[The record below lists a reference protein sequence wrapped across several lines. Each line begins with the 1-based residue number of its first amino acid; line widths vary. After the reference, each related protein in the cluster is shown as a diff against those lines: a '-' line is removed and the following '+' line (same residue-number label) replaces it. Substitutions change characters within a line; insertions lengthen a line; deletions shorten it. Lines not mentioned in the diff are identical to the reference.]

1 MTKGTILVADDD
13 SAIRTVLNQALSR
26 AGYTV
31 RLTSNGATLWRWV
44 AEGEG
49 DLIVT
54 DVIMPDEN
62 AFDLIPRIKRARP
75 DMPVI
80 VMSAQN
86 TFMTAI
92 KASEKGAY
100 DYLPKPFDL
109 RELIAI
115 VGRALA
121 EPRNGAATPVEDDQ
135 AEAIPLVG
143 RSAAMQDIYRMLA
156 RLMQTDLTVMIS
168 GESGTGKELVGH
180 DFRRIGNRQGAC
192 RQRAARIWQAPQ
204 RSVRRRQYGGD
215 PARTDRIGAFRS

>member
-26 AGYTV
+26 AGYAV

-49 DLIVT
+49 DLIIT

-62 AFDLIPRIKRARP
+62 AFDLLPRIKRARP

-109 RELIAI
+109 KELIAI

-135 AEAIPLVG
+135 AD
-143 RSAAMQDIYRMLA
+143 Q
-156 RLMQTDLTVMIS
+156 
-168 GESGTGKELVGH
+168 
-180 DFRRIGNRQGAC
+180 
-192 RQRAARIWQAPQ
+192 
-204 RSVRRRQYGGD
+204 
-215 PARTDRIGAFRS
+215 